1 MFSSFFVEAR
11 SKKHLIVTFLALLEW
26 YGCAKS
32 GSIRKKPSK
41 TFKLP
46 NGRKKPEFM
55 ELVEIQAIMEAII
68 YVADD
73 PVRWEQFKDVFP
85 EENPETLKQAL
96 AGMVEAFNARPGG
109 MIIREVAGGFRMTT
123 RPEHH
128 EQIRAYLKT
137 RPNAKLSMAALE
149 TLAVIAYKQPVTLA
163 EILAIRGKKSSTALQ
178 TLLERKMVTIVG
190 RKPVVGRPILYGTS
204 KEFLIHFGLKSL
216 SELPTLEEFA
226 QIASEQ
232 L

>member
-1 MFSSFFVEAR
+1 
-11 SKKHLIVTFLALLEW
+11 
-26 YGCAKS
+26 
-32 GSIRKKPSK
+32 
-41 TFKLP
+41 
-46 NGRKKPEFM
+46 M
-55 ELVEIQAIMEAII
+55 ELIEIQSVMEAII

-85 EENPETLKQAL
+85 EETPDTLKQAL
-96 AGMVEAFNARPGG
+96 SNMVEAFNARPGG
-109 MIIREVAGGFRMTT
+109 MIIREVAGGYRMTT

-163 EILAIRGKKSSTALQ
+163 EILSIRGKKSSTALQ
-178 TLLERKMVTIVG
+178 TLLERKMVAIVG

-204 KEFLIHFGLKSL
+204 KEFLIHFGLKNL

-226 QIASEQ
+226 QIAGEQ